1 MTKPVD
7 IAATR
12 RVLVVLP
19 SWLGD
24 AVMATPTLRA
34 LRGLCPESH
43 ITALVKHNLRPVVDG
58 VPWVNRVITIRPK
71 RRGMA
76 DGRRAAL
83 FGLARRI
90 GAGNFD
96 AAILLPNSFRMALLV
111 RMAGIPRRI
120 GYDRDGRGGLL
131 TDRLL
136 PRRIS
141 GRRFLPMP
149 TRDYYLGIA
158 RFLGASDPDPTMQ
171 IFTRA
176 DDDQRADQLLSNAGY
191 QPAGGRPLV
200 LINPGAN
207 YGDAKIWPPDRFVA
221 VADRCA
227 TEFGAVIAVSGSPKE
242 RPILDQVIG
251 TAKHA
256 ILDLPKMGV
265 DLRLLKSV
273 VKRATLMITNDT
285 GPRHIAAAM
294 GLPVVTIFGP
304 TDPAWSETHFEA
316 ERQVMVQ
323 VFCGPC
329 QKKHCPLDHRCMT
342 LIGPDMVF
350 ARAAELLRAVG
361 AAA

>member
-1 MTKPVD
+1 ME
-7 IAATR
+7 IGAAR

-24 AVMATPTLRA
+24 AVMAAPTLRA
-34 LRGLCPESH
+34 LRGLCPEGH
-43 ITALVKHNLRPVVDG
+43 ITALVKHNLRPIFDG
-58 VPWVNRVITIRPK
+58 APWVNRMITIRPK
-71 RRGMA
+71 RRGMP
-76 DGRRAAL
+76 DGRRVGL
-83 FGLARRI
+83 IGLARRLS
-90 GAGNFD
+90 AGRFD
-96 AAILLPNSFRMALLV
+96 AAVLLPNSFRMALLV

-141 GRRFLPMP
+141 GRRFLPVP

-171 IFTRA
+171 LFTRA
-176 DDDQRADQLLSNAGY
+176 EDDARTDRLLAAAGFD
-191 QPAGGRPLV
+191 PGAARSLV

-207 YGDAKIWPPDRFVA
+207 YGDAKIWPPARFAA

-227 TEFGAVIAVSGSPKE
+227 AEFGAAIAISGSPKE
-242 RPILDQVIG
+242 RPILDQVIAAAH
-251 TAKHA
+251 TP
-256 ILDLPKMGV
+256 ILDLPRMGV

-294 GLPVVTIFGP
+294 GLPVVTVFGP

-316 ERQVMVQ
+316 ERQVMMK

-329 QKKHCPLDHRCMT
+329 QKKKCPLDHRCMT
-342 LIGPDMVF
+342 LIEPDMVF
-350 ARAAELLRAVG
+350 ARAAELLRSVG
-361 AAA
+361 AAT